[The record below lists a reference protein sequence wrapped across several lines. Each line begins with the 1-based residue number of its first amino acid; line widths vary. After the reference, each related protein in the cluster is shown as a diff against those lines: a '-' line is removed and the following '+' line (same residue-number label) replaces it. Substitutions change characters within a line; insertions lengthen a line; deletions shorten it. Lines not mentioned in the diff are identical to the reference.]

1 MKTTG
6 PYTPF
11 IGQTRGKQRPL
22 LLPAGQWG
30 EGPAGLVVQ
39 VYAFQCL
46 SDNFPVGL
54 VGTSQQPVMR
64 QRSRGNH
71 LLRCGALHFQRG
83 VLRDVPYV
91 MSFAELPDR
100 HPEQT
105 YLTLLER
112 VSATTELVTGGL
124 GFRFEEGLASGVY
137 LREFVGNGPE
147 RLHLQRMVMVFG
159 SRGSWIIPGRGRACA

>member
-1 MKTTG
+1 
-6 PYTPF
+6 
-11 IGQTRGKQRPL
+11 
-22 LLPAGQWG
+22 
-30 EGPAGLVVQ
+30 
-39 VYAFQCL
+39 
-46 SDNFPVGL
+46 
-54 VGTSQQPVMR
+54 
-64 QRSRGNH
+64 
-71 LLRCGALHFQRG
+71 
-83 VLRDVPYV
+83 

-159 SRGSWIIPGRGRACA
+159 SRVQLNHLGEGELVLNARLFHCLITAGWKL